1 MPNFSRRHYVLQ
13 VWFPCQKWAQRVA
26 LLESRPNQI
35 LVFITNPYKIL
46 LPEFECSV
54 CFSVVPEVH
63 PRNKCNCQC
72 VVKAFFLVPYFCKIF
87 QTSRPNQIF
96 MLVANFSTIWVK
108 QHIFSQIKR
117 AQIIPPQINTVFIL
131 HSIAADIKKLRSA
144 IFVFHSFMQRFSRRS
159 ITYICFQCS
168 LIIDQTILCVNSLH
182 SSANFQ
188 FL

>member
-1 MPNFSRRHYVLQ
+1 MRCTFVFKVVYVNQLVFLEIRNIISRAKICLHLEFAVT
-13 VWFPCQKWAQRVA
+13 FPCTKLFSHQSECHQTIQNAKLFTTALCATSVVSMSEMSTT

-96 MLVANFSTIWVK
+96 MLVANFSTI
-108 QHIFSQIKR
+108 
-117 AQIIPPQINTVFIL
+117 
-131 HSIAADIKKLRSA
+131 
-144 IFVFHSFMQRFSRRS
+144 
-159 ITYICFQCS
+159 
-168 LIIDQTILCVNSLH
+168 
-182 SSANFQ
+182 
-188 FL
+188 